1 MGRPA
6 GNVGVLVIALGQG
19 DSDNGLGSLRRGR
32 DKTIYSRSASGPSA
46 TMAMRSPS
54 ICERCPVGARDRAE
68 PWTAS

>member
-1 MGRPA
+1 
-6 GNVGVLVIALGQG
+6 
-19 DSDNGLGSLRRGR
+19 LRRGR

-68 PWTAS
+68 PWTASWEGRGCITRMSRRSCQAR